1 MTQPTFSAPL
11 PLLLDLNGNGL
22 SGGSVYIGV
31 AGSDPQTFPQTVYWD
46 AAGTIPASQPL
57 ATQSGYFVNAGNVAQ
72 IYGPTNYSIR
82 VLDSNGVLV
91 FYQPTV
97 SNALAGPLTLSANGL
112 TVGATQLVC
121 AGGFVGFGTASPGSA
136 ADVAGTLRV
145 TNPAVGT
152 QYYALSVTGGVLS
165 AVPSV
170 GVTSF
175 KLQATTFDIWNAAG
189 SSQIAQFNS
198 SGLQIYAPVY
208 DLQGDLRIVPQNVQ
222 AGNYTLIIIDSGK
235 HIRCTNAGAQ
245 TVTIPLN
252 ASVAFPIGTCIT
264 LVNTG
269 TTAVSVVGA
278 GGVTLT
284 QAATGATGSRT
295 LAITGLCSL
304 LKIATDSWY
313 ITGSGVS

>member
-1 MTQPTFSAPL
+1 MAQPTMTAPL

-22 SGGSVYIGV
+22 SGGSVYIGI
-31 AGSDPQTFPQTVYWD
+31 AGSDPQTFPQTCYWD
-46 AAGTIPASQPL
+46 AAGTIPASQPI

-72 IYGPTNYSIR
+72 LFGPTNYSIR

-97 SNALAGPLTLSANGL
+97 SNALAGPLALSANGL

-121 AGGFVGFGTASPGSA
+121 SGGFVGFGTASPGSA
-136 ADVAGTLRV
+136 VDVAGTLRV
-145 TNPAVGT
+145 TNPAVST
-152 QYYALSVTGGVLS
+152 QYYALGLTGGVLTATPS
-165 AVPSV
+165 A

-175 KLQATTFDIWNAAG
+175 KVLATTFDVWNAAG
-189 SSQIAQFNS
+189 STQIAQVNV
-198 SGLQIYAPVY
+198 SGLQIYGGIFDAT
-208 DLQGDLRIVPQNVQ
+208 GDVRTITQNAQ
-222 AGNYTLIIIDSGK
+222 SGNYTLAASDSGK
-235 HIRCTNAGAQ
+235 SIRCTNAGAQ

-252 ASVAFPIGTCIT
+252 ATVPFPIGTCIT

-269 TTAVSVVGA
+269 TTAVSVAIA

-284 QAATGATGSRT
+284 QAATGATGART
-295 LAITGLCSL
+295 LATTGLCSL

-313 ITGSGVS
+313 ITGSGLS